1 MADGAQT
8 GASRRE
14 VIQLAAGGGGGLVLG
29 FTLAG
34 KGEAA
39 PAAPARL
46 NTYVSIRPDGWV
58 EVVSKNP
65 EIGQGVKTSM
75 PMMIAEELD
84 ADWSKV
90 RTVQADSDPTLY
102 GRQFAGGSM
111 STPLHWDE
119 LRRVGATARA
129 LLIAAAAKSWG
140 VDPATCSTEPGKV
153 VHKASGRSAGYGA
166 LATDAAALPAPEP
179 RSIKLKDPK
188 DFRIIGRPMAQVD
201 TPAIVTGKPLFG
213 IDVVLPG
220 MLFATYEKAPVFG
233 AGVDSADLDAAR
245 AVKGV
250 RKAFIVQGANAP
262 DGLSPGVAVVADS
275 WWRARKGRE
284 KLNIRWKAV
293 EGPLLSS
300 QDLEARMASTAR
312 WSVDRIERHD
322 GDVDAALKSAARTVE
337 ATYHYPYLA
346 HAPLEPQNCTAHFK
360 DGRMEIWAPTQNPES
375 GRQLVAKTLG
385 LKPEDVTVHLVRSG
399 GGFGRRLSNDYMV
412 EAAWI
417 AREAGAPVKLVWTRE
432 DDMRHDFYR
441 PAGWHMFAGGLDAAG
456 NIVAWHDHFLTPGQ
470 GVQPARSAGMSATEF
485 PARFTPNFRYG
496 ISILPSPAPTGPL
509 RAPGSN
515 GISFAVQGFLD
526 ELAHAAGADP
536 LEYRLRLLGDK
547 GMVGTPGRDGYDAAR
562 MRGVLKKVAEV
573 SGWGRTR
580 MEPRQGQGVAF
591 HFSHLGYF
599 AEVVQVRV
607 AADGQVKVEKVWVA
621 GDVGRQIVN
630 PSGAINQVQGSV
642 LDGLSGALG
651 QAITLEGGAVVQGN
665 FDDYRLMR
673 IADAP
678 PVEVH
683 FVLSD
688 NPPTGLGEPALPPA
702 PPALC
707 NAIFAATGK
716 RVRRL
721 PVDPALLAAG

>member
-39 PAAPARL
+39 PEAPARL

-166 LATDAAALPAPEP
+166 LATAAAALPAPEP

-607 AADGQVKVEKVWVA
+607 AADGQVRVEKVWVA

>member
-39 PAAPARL
+39 PAAPTRL

-90 RTVQADSDPTLY
+90 RTIQADSDPTLY

-140 VDPATCSTEPGKV
+140 VDPATCATEPGKV

-166 LATDAAALPAPEP
+166 LATAAAALPAPEP

-233 AGVDSADLDAAR
+233 AGVDTADLDAAR

-250 RKAFIVQGANAP
+250 RKAFIVRGANAP

-284 KLNIRWKAV
+284 KLNVRWKAV

-322 GDVDAALKSAARTVE
+322 GDVDAALKSAARTLE

-385 LKPEDVTVHLVRSG
+385 LKPEDVTVHIVRSG

-573 SGWGRTR
+573 SGWGRTK

-642 LDGLSGALG
+642 LDGLSEALS

-716 RVRRL
+716 RIRRL
-721 PVDPALLAAG
+721 PVDPALLADG

>member
-14 VIQLAAGGGGGLVLG
+14 VIQLAAGGGGLVLG
-29 FTLAG
+29 FSLAG

-39 PAAPARL
+39 QAGPSRL
-46 NTYVSIRPDGWV
+46 NAYVSVRPDGWV

-65 EIGQGVKTSM
+65 EVGQGVKTSM
-75 PMMIAEELD
+75 PMLVAEELD

-90 RTVQADSDPTLY
+90 RTVQADSDPTLF
-102 GRQFAGGSM
+102 GRQFAGGSL
-111 STPLHWDE
+111 SIPLHWDE

-129 LLIAAAAKSWG
+129 LLVAAAAKSWG
-140 VDPATCSTEPGKV
+140 VDPASCATEPGRV
-153 VHKASGRSAGYGA
+153 VHRASGRSADYGA
-166 LATDAAALPAPEP
+166 LANAAAALPAPDP
-179 RSIKLKDPK
+179 RALKLKDPK
-188 DFRIIGRPMAQVD
+188 DYRIIGKPMAQVD
-201 TPAIVTGKPLFG
+201 TPSIVTGKPLFG

-233 AGVDSADLDAAR
+233 AEVDSADLDAAR

-250 RKAFIVQGANAP
+250 RKAFLVAGAGAP
-262 DGLSPGVAVVADS
+262 DALSPGVAVVADS

-284 KLNIRWKAV
+284 KLNIRWKPTA
-293 EGPLLSS
+293 EPGLSS
-300 QDLEARMASTAR
+300 ADLEARMAGTAR

-322 GDVDAALKSAARTVE
+322 GDVDAALKGAAKTIE

-385 LKPEDVTVHLVRSG
+385 LKPEDITVHIVRGG

-417 AREAGAPVKLVWTRE
+417 AREAGAPVKLIWTRE

-441 PAGWHMFAGGLDAAG
+441 PAGWHMFAGGLDASG

-470 GVQPARSAGMSATEF
+470 GVQPARSAGMAATEF

-496 ISILPSPAPTGPL
+496 LSILPSPAPTGPL

-515 GISFAVQGFLD
+515 GIAFAVQGFLD

-536 LEYRLRLLGDK
+536 LAFRLKLLGDR
-547 GMVGTPGRDGYDAAR
+547 GLVGTPGRDGYDAAR
-562 MRGVLKKVAEV
+562 MRGVLQKVAEV

-580 MEPRQGQGVAF
+580 MSPRQGQGVAF
-591 HFSHLGYF
+591 HFSHMGYF

-607 AADGQVKVEKVWVA
+607 AEDGQVKVEKVWVA

-630 PSGAINQVQGSV
+630 PSGAINQVQGAV

-665 FDDYRLMR
+665 FDSYRLIRMPE
-673 IADAP
+673 AP

-688 NPPTGLGEPALPPA
+688 FPPTGLGEPALPPA

>member
-14 VIQLAAGGGGGLVLG
+14 VIQLAAGGGGGLGLG

-39 PAAPARL
+39 PEAPARL

-179 RSIKLKDPK
+179 RSIKLKDAK

>member
-90 RTVQADSDPTLY
+90 RTLQADSDPTLY

-166 LATDAAALPAPEP
+166 LATAAAALPAPEP

-284 KLNIRWKAV
+284 KLNIRWKAPT
-293 EGPLLSS
+293 EPGLSS
-300 QDLEARMASTAR
+300 ADLEARMSGTAR

-322 GDVDAALKSAARTVE
+322 GDVDAALKGAARRIE
-337 ATYHYPYLA
+337 AAYHYPYLA
-346 HAPLEPQNCTAHFK
+346 HAPLEPQNCTAHFR

-385 LKPEDVTVHLVRSG
+385 LKPEDITIHIVRSG

-417 AREAGAPVKLVWTRE
+417 AREAGAPVKLLWTRE

-441 PAGWHMFAGGLDAAG
+441 PAGWHLFEGGLDASG
-456 NIVAWHDHFLTPGQ
+456 KVIAWHDHFLTPGQ
-470 GVQPARSAGMSATEF
+470 GVQVARSAGMSASEF
-485 PARFTPNFRYG
+485 PARFVPNFRYG
-496 ISILPSPAPTGPL
+496 LSILPSPAPTGPL

-515 GISFAVQGFLD
+515 GISFAVQGFID
-526 ELAHAAGADP
+526 ELAHEAGADP
-536 LEYRLRLLGDK
+536 LEFRLKLLGDA

-573 SGWGRTR
+573 SGWGRTK

-716 RVRRL
+716 RIRRL

>member
-1 MADGAQT
+1 MAYGN

-29 FTLAG
+29 FSLAS

-39 PAAPARL
+39 ASAARL
-46 NTYVSIRPDGWV
+46 SAYVTVQPDGWV
-58 EVVSKNP
+58 EVVCKNP

-90 RTVQADSDPTLY
+90 RTVQADSDPGLY

-119 LRRVGATARA
+119 LRRVGATGRA

-140 VDPATCSTEPGKV
+140 VDPATCSTEPGRV
-153 VHKASGRSAGYGA
+153 VHKASGRSASYGS
-166 LATDAAALPAPEP
+166 LAAAASTLPAPDP
-179 RSIKLKDPK
+179 RSLKLKDPK

-201 TPAIVTGKPLFG
+201 TPSIVTGKPLFG
-213 IDVVLPG
+213 IDVVVPG
-220 MLFATYEKAPVFG
+220 MLFATFEKAPVFG
-233 AGVDSADLDAAR
+233 AGVEAVDLDAAR

-250 RKAFIVQGANAP
+250 RKAFKVEGAGAP
-262 DGLSPGVAVVADS
+262 DALSPGVAVVADT
-275 WWRARKGRE
+275 WWQARKGRDR
-284 KLNIRWKAV
+284 LNIRWKAPG
-293 EGPLLSS
+293 EPGLSS
-300 QDLEARMASTAR
+300 RDLEARMASTAK

-322 GDVDAALKSAARTVE
+322 GDVDAALKGAARRIE

-346 HAPLEPQNCTAHFK
+346 HVALEPQNCTAHFNN
-360 DGRMEIWAPTQNPES
+360 GRMEIWAPTQNPES

-385 LKPEDVTVHLVRSG
+385 IRPEDITVHMVRCG

-417 AREAGAPVKLVWTRE
+417 AREAGAPVKLLWTRE
-432 DDMRHDFYR
+432 DDIRHDFYR
-441 PAGWHMFAGGLDAAG
+441 PAGWHKFEGGLDASG
-456 NIVAWHDHFLTPGQ
+456 QLVAWHDHFLTPGQ
-470 GVQPARSAGMSATEF
+470 GVQTARSAGMSPTEF
-485 PARFTPNFRYG
+485 PARFVPNFRYG
-496 ISILPSPAPTGPL
+496 LSVLPSPTPTGPL

-515 GISFAVQGFLD
+515 GIAFAVQGFLD
-526 ELAHAAGADP
+526 ELAHAAGTDP
-536 LEYRLRLLGDK
+536 LAFRLKLMGEQ
-547 GMVGTPGRDGYDAAR
+547 GMVGTPGRDGYDAGR
-562 MRGVLKKVAEV
+562 MRGVLQKVAEV

-580 MEPRQGQGVAF
+580 MAPRQGQGVAF

-607 AADGQVKVEKVWVA
+607 ADDGRIRVEKVWVA

-630 PSGAINQVQGSV
+630 PSGAINQVQGAV
-642 LDGLSGALG
+642 LDGLSAALG
-651 QAITLEGGAVVQGN
+651 QEITLEGGAVVQGN
-665 FDDYRLMR
+665 FDSYRLMR
-673 IADAP
+673 MADAP

-721 PVDPALLAAG
+721 PVDPALLVAG

>member
-90 RTVQADSDPTLY
+90 RTLQADSDPTLY

-129 LLIAAAAKSWG
+129 LLISAAAKSWG
-140 VDPATCSTEPGKV
+140 VDPATCATEPGKV

-166 LATDAAALPAPEP
+166 LATAAAALPAPEP

-284 KLNIRWKAV
+284 KLNIRWKAPT
-293 EGPLLSS
+293 EPGLSS
-300 QDLEARMASTAR
+300 ADLEARMSGTAR

-322 GDVDAALKSAARTVE
+322 GDVDAALKGAARRIE
-337 ATYHYPYLA
+337 AAYHYPYLA
-346 HAPLEPQNCTAHFK
+346 HAPLEPQNCTAHFR

-385 LKPEDVTVHLVRSG
+385 LKPEDITIHIVRSG

-417 AREAGAPVKLVWTRE
+417 AREAGAPVKLLWTRE

-441 PAGWHMFAGGLDAAG
+441 PAGWHLFEGGLDASG
-456 NIVAWHDHFLTPGQ
+456 KVIAWHDHFLTPGQ
-470 GVQPARSAGMSATEF
+470 GVQVARSAGMSASEF
-485 PARFTPNFRYG
+485 PARFVPNFRYG
-496 ISILPSPAPTGPL
+496 LSILPSPAPTGPL

-515 GISFAVQGFLD
+515 GISFAVQGFID
-526 ELAHAAGADP
+526 ELAHEAGADP
-536 LEYRLRLLGDK
+536 LEFRLKLLGDA

-573 SGWGRTR
+573 SGWGRTK

>member
-14 VIQLAAGGGGGLVLG
+14 VIQLAAGGGGLVLG
-29 FTLAG
+29 FSLAG

-39 PAAPARL
+39 QAGPSRL
-46 NTYVSIRPDGWV
+46 NAYVSVRPDGWV

-65 EIGQGVKTSM
+65 EVGQGVKTSM
-75 PMMIAEELD
+75 PMLVAEELD
-84 ADWSKV
+84 ADWSRV
-90 RTVQADSDPTLY
+90 RTVQADSDPTLF
-102 GRQFAGGSM
+102 GRQFAGGSL
-111 STPLHWDE
+111 SIPLHWDE

-129 LLIAAAAKSWG
+129 LLVAAAAKSWG
-140 VDPATCSTEPGKV
+140 VDPASCATEPGRV
-153 VHKASGRSAGYGA
+153 VHRASGRSADYGA
-166 LATDAAALPAPEP
+166 LANAAAALPAPDP
-179 RSIKLKDPK
+179 RALKLKDPK
-188 DFRIIGRPMAQVD
+188 DYRIIGKPMAQVD
-201 TPAIVTGKPLFG
+201 TPSIVTGKPLFG

-233 AGVDSADLDAAR
+233 AEVDSADLDAAR

-250 RKAFIVQGANAP
+250 RKAFLVAGAGAP
-262 DGLSPGVAVVADS
+262 DALSPGVAVVADS

-284 KLNIRWKAV
+284 KLNIRWKPTA
-293 EGPLLSS
+293 EPGLSS
-300 QDLEARMASTAR
+300 ADLEARMAGTAR

-322 GDVDAALKSAARTVE
+322 GDVDAALKGAAKTIE

-385 LKPEDVTVHLVRSG
+385 LKPEDITVHIVRGG

-417 AREAGAPVKLVWTRE
+417 AREAGAPVKLIWTRE

-441 PAGWHMFAGGLDAAG
+441 PAGWHMFAGGLDASG

-470 GVQPARSAGMSATEF
+470 GVQPARSAGMAATEF

-496 ISILPSPAPTGPL
+496 LSILPSPAPTGPL

-515 GISFAVQGFLD
+515 GIAFAVQGFLD

-536 LEYRLRLLGDK
+536 LAFRLKLLGDR
-547 GMVGTPGRDGYDAAR
+547 GLVGTPGRDGYDAAR
-562 MRGVLKKVAEV
+562 MRGVLQKVAEV

-580 MEPRQGQGVAF
+580 MSPRQGQGVAF
-591 HFSHLGYF
+591 HFSHMGYF

-607 AADGQVKVEKVWVA
+607 AEDGQVKVEKVWVA

-630 PSGAINQVQGSV
+630 PSGAINQVQGAV

-665 FDDYRLMR
+665 FDSYRLMR
-673 IADAP
+673 MPEAP

-688 NPPTGLGEPALPPA
+688 FPPTGLGEPALPPA

>member
-39 PAAPARL
+39 AAAPARL

-166 LATDAAALPAPEP
+166 LATAAAALPAPEP

>member
-1 MADGAQT
+1 MADGN

-29 FTLAG
+29 FSLVG

-39 PAAPARL
+39 SSAARL
-46 NTYVSIRPDGWV
+46 NTYVTVQPDGWV

-75 PMMIAEELD
+75 PMLIAEELD

-90 RTVQADSDPTLY
+90 RTVQADSDPGLY

-119 LRRVGATARA
+119 LRRVGATGRA

-140 VDPATCSTEPGKV
+140 VDPATCSTEPGRV
-153 VHKASGRSAGYGA
+153 VHAASGRSAGYGS
-166 LATDAAALPAPEP
+166 LASAAAALPAPDP
-179 RSIKLKDPK
+179 RSLKLKDPK
-188 DFRIIGRPMAQVD
+188 DFRIIGQPMAQVD
-201 TPAIVTGKPLFG
+201 TPSIVTGKPLFG
-213 IDVVLPG
+213 IDVVVPG
-220 MLFATYEKAPVFG
+220 MLFATFEKAPVFG
-233 AGVDSADLDAAR
+233 AGVEAADLDAAR

-250 RKAFIVQGANAP
+250 RKAFRVEGAGGTEA
-262 DGLSPGVAVVADS
+262 LSPGVAVVADT
-275 WWRARKGRE
+275 WWQARKGRDR
-284 KLNIRWKAV
+284 LNIRWKAP
-293 EGPLLSS
+293 EEPGLSS
-300 QDLEARMASTAR
+300 RDLEARMASTAK

-322 GDVDAALKSAARTVE
+322 GDVDAALKGAAKRIE

-346 HAPLEPQNCTAHFK
+346 HAALEPQNCTAHYSK
-360 DGRMEIWAPTQNPES
+360 GRMEIWAPTQNPES

-385 LKPEDVTVHLVRSG
+385 IRPEDITIHLVRCG
-399 GGFGRRLSNDYMV
+399 GGFGRRLSNEYMV

-417 AREAGAPVKLVWTRE
+417 ARETGTPVKLLWTRE
-432 DDMRHDFYR
+432 DDIRQGFYR
-441 PAGWHMFAGGLDAAG
+441 PAGWHKFEGGLDASG
-456 NIVAWHDHFLTPGQ
+456 QLVAWHDHFLTPGQ
-470 GVQPARSAGMSATEF
+470 GVQTARSAGMSATEF
-485 PARFTPNFRYG
+485 PARFVPNFRYG
-496 ISILPSPAPTGPL
+496 LSILPSPIPTGPL

-526 ELAHAAGADP
+526 ELAHSAGTDP
-536 LEYRLRLLGDK
+536 LAFRLKLLGER
-547 GMVGTPGRDGYDAAR
+547 GLVGTPGRDGYDAGR

-580 MEPRQGQGVAF
+580 MAPRQGQGVAF

-607 AADGQVKVEKVWVA
+607 ANDGRIRVEKVWVA

-642 LDGLSGALG
+642 LDGLSAALG
-651 QAITLEGGAVVQGN
+651 QEITLEGGAVVQGN

-688 NPPTGLGEPALPPA
+688 HPPTGLGEPALPPA

-721 PVDPALLAAG
+721 PVDPALLVAG

>member
-153 VHKASGRSAGYGA
+153 VHKASGRSAGYGS
-166 LATDAAALPAPEP
+166 LATAAAALPAPEP

>member
-1 MADGAQT
+1 M
-8 GASRRE
+8 
-14 VIQLAAGGGGGLVLG
+14 
-29 FTLAG
+29 
-34 KGEAA
+34 
-39 PAAPARL
+39 
-46 NTYVSIRPDGWV
+46 
-58 EVVSKNP
+58 
-65 EIGQGVKTSM
+65 
-75 PMMIAEELD
+75 
-84 ADWSKV
+84 
-90 RTVQADSDPTLY
+90 
-102 GRQFAGGSM
+102 
-111 STPLHWDE
+111 
-119 LRRVGATARA
+119 
-129 LLIAAAAKSWG
+129 
-140 VDPATCSTEPGKV
+140 
-153 VHKASGRSAGYGA
+153 
-166 LATDAAALPAPEP
+166 
-179 RSIKLKDPK
+179 
-188 DFRIIGRPMAQVD
+188 
-201 TPAIVTGKPLFG
+201 
-213 IDVVLPG
+213 
-220 MLFATYEKAPVFG
+220 
-233 AGVDSADLDAAR
+233 
-245 AVKGV
+245 
-250 RKAFIVQGANAP
+250 
-262 DGLSPGVAVVADS
+262 ADS

-284 KLNIRWKAV
+284 KLNIRWKAPA
-293 EGPLLSS
+293 EPGLSS
-300 QDLEARMASTAR
+300 SDLESRMAGTAR

-322 GDVDAALKSAARTVE
+322 GDVDAALKGAAKRIE
-337 ATYHYPYLA
+337 AAYHYPYLA

-385 LKPEDVTVHLVRSG
+385 LKPEDITIHIVRSG

-441 PAGWHMFAGGLDAAG
+441 PAGWHLFEGGLDASG
-456 NIVAWHDHFLTPGQ
+456 KVIAWHDHFLTPGQ
-470 GVQPARSAGMSATEF
+470 GVQVARSAGMSASEF
-485 PARFTPNFRYG
+485 PARFVPNFRYG
-496 ISILPSPAPTGPL
+496 LSILPSPAPTGPL

-515 GISFAVQGFLD
+515 GISFAVQGFID

-536 LEYRLRLLGDK
+536 LEFRLKLLGDA

-580 MEPRQGQGVAF
+580 MAPRQGQGVAF

-599 AEVVQVRV
+599 AEVVQVKV
-607 AADGQVKVEKVWVA
+607 GEDGQVKVEKVWVA

-630 PSGAINQVQGSV
+630 PSGALNQVQGSV

-673 IADAP
+673 MAEAP

-721 PVDPALLAAG
+721 PVDPAQLAAS

>member
-153 VHKASGRSAGYGA
+153 VHKASGRSAGYGS
-166 LATDAAALPAPEP
+166 LATAAAALPAPEP

-284 KLNIRWKAV
+284 KLKIRWKAV

>member
-166 LATDAAALPAPEP
+166 LATAAAALPAPEP

-683 FVLSD
+683 FVPSD

>member
-90 RTVQADSDPTLY
+90 RTLQADSDPTLY

-140 VDPATCSTEPGKV
+140 VDPATCATEPGKV

-166 LATDAAALPAPEP
+166 LATAAAALPAPEP

-284 KLNIRWKAV
+284 KLNIRWKAPT
-293 EGPLLSS
+293 EPGLSS
-300 QDLEARMASTAR
+300 ADLEARMSGTAR

-322 GDVDAALKSAARTVE
+322 GDVDAALKGAARRIE
-337 ATYHYPYLA
+337 AAYHYPYLA
-346 HAPLEPQNCTAHFK
+346 HAPLEPQNCTAHFR

-385 LKPEDVTVHLVRSG
+385 LKPEDITIHIVRSG

-417 AREAGAPVKLVWTRE
+417 AREAGAPVKLLWTRE

-441 PAGWHMFAGGLDAAG
+441 PAGWHLFEGGLDASG
-456 NIVAWHDHFLTPGQ
+456 KVIAWHDHFLTPGQ
-470 GVQPARSAGMSATEF
+470 GVQVARSAGMSASEF
-485 PARFTPNFRYG
+485 PARFVPNFRYG
-496 ISILPSPAPTGPL
+496 LSILPSPAPTGPL

-515 GISFAVQGFLD
+515 GISFAVQGFID
-526 ELAHAAGADP
+526 ELAHEAGADP
-536 LEYRLRLLGDK
+536 LEFRLKLLGDA

-573 SGWGRTR
+573 SGWGRTK